1 MCCFM
6 AAGVAPVCTVLD
18 ICEMEKEGEEGKGK
32 EGVPGINFARSSA
45 LTSLF
50 ATESRRPRR
59 SCGVVSVEIK

>member
-18 ICEMEKEGEEGKGK
+18 RICDAGGFGD
-32 EGVPGINFARSSA
+32 VPGMSFARSSA